1 MLAPSISSIL
11 GFKPYAR
18 RFGLPQ
24 DIAPT
29 GRGQSLTR
37 LRAFRQGVV
46 SDLGNPKMAVFFASL
61 LPQFVPP
68 RGASFSALLLLGCIF
83 ALMTFAW
90 LALYAAVVARVGDFL
105 RQGSIR
111 RAVEG
116 LTGLVLVG
124 LGVRLATEHR

>member
-1 MLAPSISSIL
+1 
-11 GFKPYAR
+11 
-18 RFGLPQ
+18 
-24 DIAPT
+24 
-29 GRGQSLTR
+29 
-37 LRAFRQGVV
+37 
-46 SDLGNPKMAVFFASL
+46 
-61 LPQFVPP
+61 
-68 RGASFSALLLLGCIF
+68 
-83 ALMTFAW
+83 MTFAW